1 MNDLRPDF
9 FKVVFFIHCIN
20 AASPFL
26 CLDVYVNSYFAKKF
40 RSFNVET
47 INCDILFCLSNPK
60 LYILETLSC
69 FILWERGEN
78 CKQSGFVTA
87 RESITTVWGIPR
99 QPPRIIKRYCPCCS
113 GYTVYKAILCL
124 TLTI

>member
-26 CLDVYVNSYFAKKF
+26 CLDVFNHILFYFVKKS

-69 FILWERGEN
+69 FIL
-78 CKQSGFVTA
+78 
-87 RESITTVWGIPR
+87 
-99 QPPRIIKRYCPCCS
+99 
-113 GYTVYKAILCL
+113 
-124 TLTI
+124 